1 MSIFFRNSAIYAC
14 SWIRNWSYHMCRLR
28 CLAESG
34 SLRYLLLLLKGARCL
49 WILLWSHRW
58 HLLDLI
64 LALPHI
70 ENGFFCRW
78 LLLKTLLLKRLLWYR
93 LWRLLLLND
102 FGRTCRYCWLVDGH
116 WLWSDSCSF
125 ICFTLPH
132 FLLHLLVV
140 VSQSLNLAHIDNTGC
155 LRAMAGNRRTVWFL
169 LLRRLTSCFR
179 SLCATWRHRCWSF
192 LRSASICGRARRII
206 MCSSNT
212 SLSSCSSTALRSN
225 VHIDCFK
232 FVFLIYIF
240 KCLVTD
246 DMLV

>member
-14 SWIRNWSYHMCRLR
+14 SWICNRSYWMCRLR

-49 WILLWSHRW
+49 RILLWSYRW

-64 LALPHI
+64 LALPHV
-70 ENGFFCRW
+70 ENGFFCWW
-78 LLLKTLLLKRLLWYR
+78 LLLRTLLLKRLLWC
-93 LWRLLLLND
+93 LLLLND
-102 FGRTCRYCWLVDGH
+102 FGWTWLVDWH

-125 ICFTLPH
+125 VCFTLPH

-155 LRAMAGNRRTVWFL
+155 LSAMSGNRRTVWLL
-169 LLRRLTSCFR
+169 LLRRLTPCFR
-179 SLCATWRHRCWSF
+179 PLRTTWRHRCWSF
-192 LRSASICGRARRII
+192 LWSTSIRSRTRRII

-212 SLSSCSSTALRSN
+212 SLSSSDAICSI
-225 VHIDCFK
+225 HIDCFK

-246 DMLV
+246 DVLLNLI